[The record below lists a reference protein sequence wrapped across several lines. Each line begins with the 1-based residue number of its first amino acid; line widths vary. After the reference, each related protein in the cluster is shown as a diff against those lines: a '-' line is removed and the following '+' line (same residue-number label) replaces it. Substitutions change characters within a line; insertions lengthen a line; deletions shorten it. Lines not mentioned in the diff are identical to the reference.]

1 MNGNDIKNKDNKGK
15 MGLKTILGLATRNLL
30 RHKMRSILIGIVI
43 AFGVM
48 ILVVANSFT
57 EGLKDIVINKIIV
70 NWMGHIN
77 ISAIERG
84 SGAINDKKMI
94 FRDKELIIASIET
107 NLPNIDFFRE
117 GLETFTIFVGN
128 GKTSLG
134 IMIGLEKEHA
144 EPEWMNFIEGDIGDF
159 TNGKYEN
166 PCILYEGMKRD
177 LNVKIYDTIKLRTQ
191 TIYGKVQ
198 SAKLTV
204 VGIMKSASTFQ
215 DMGIFLEMGS
225 LKNMLEMKE
234 YEAQSLVVVLKGIN
248 NPMEVIPWADKI
260 HESLKPGVAG
270 MYGKASANGKTVPAT
285 QLGVMTNAGELAL
298 FISNVAPV
306 SGNLSLL
313 SNTNGIAVNTILAK
327 ALGINTGSY
336 LTFSYTTKF
345 GNTLAKHSYK
355 VIAVFDGITNIDKP
369 VVILPNTLFYPVYFD
384 YLPKEI
390 KAVSNAYY
398 PGDKNP
404 LYSAFAK
411 EWTLVQRTQTSEEFN
426 KKMQKMNKLRFKG
439 MLLNVSSMY
448 ETSKMF
454 LDIADALNMVGF
466 IAVMILFFIILVG
479 VGNTL
484 RMTIRERTREIG
496 TIRAIG
502 MKQKDV
508 RRLFTWETTLLAFF
522 ASVGGV
528 ALGLIVIFLLG
539 MITFKNP
546 GDFSVLMVNKQ
557 IHFMP
562 TFVSILNSILTIVGL
577 TFLTSYFPARRAAKM
592 LPTDALRG
600 IMTKSTA
607 KDYQRIRRIGGL
619 E

>member
-1 MNGNDIKNKDNKGK
+1 MNGNDNKDRSGK
-15 MGLKTILGLATRNLL
+15 LGIKTLFGLAMRNLL
-30 RHKMRSILIGIVI
+30 RHKMRTLLIGIVI

-84 SGAINDKKMI
+84 SGTTQDKKMI
-94 FRDKELIIASIET
+94 FRDKDLIIEAIKT
-107 NLPNIDFFRE
+107 NLPNVDFFRE
-117 GLETFTIFVGN
+117 GLETFTMFVGN
-128 GKTSLG
+128 QRTSLG
-134 IMIGLEKEHA
+134 IIIGLEKEHA
-144 EPEWMNFIEGDIGDF
+144 DIEWMNIIEGDVGDF

-166 PCILYEGMKRD
+166 PCLIYESMKRD
-177 LNVKIYDTIKLRTQ
+177 LNVKIYDTIKMKTT

-198 SAKLTV
+198 SAKMTV
-204 VGIMKSASTFQ
+204 VGVMKSASTFQ
-215 DMGIFLEMGS
+215 DMGIFLEMHS
-225 LKNMLEMKE
+225 LKQLLEMKD
-234 YEAQSLVVVLKGIN
+234 YEAQSLVVVLKEIN
-248 NPMEVIPWADKI
+248 NPLEVIPWADKI
-260 HESLKPGVAG
+260 HEALKPGVAG
-270 MYGKASANGKTVPAT
+270 MYGQASANGKSVPAT
-285 QLGVMTNAGELAL
+285 QLGVMTNAAELAL
-298 FISNVAPV
+298 FISNVTPV

-327 ALGINTGSY
+327 ALGITAGST
-336 LTFSYTTKF
+336 LTFNYNTKF
-345 GNTLAKHSYK
+345 ENTPVKHSYK
-355 VIAVFDGITNIDKP
+355 VIAVFDGNTNIDKP
-369 VVILPNTLFYPVYFD
+369 VAILPNTLFYPVYFD

-390 KAVSNAYY
+390 NAISNAYY
-398 PGDKNP
+398 PSVKNP
-404 LYSAFAK
+404 LFSAFAM
-411 EWTLVQRTQTSEEFN
+411 EWTLVPRTQTSEQFT
-426 KKMQKMNKLRFKG
+426 KKMQNMNKLRFKG
-439 MLLNVSSMY
+439 MMLNVSSMY

-454 LDIADALNMVGF
+454 LDIADALNLVGF
-466 IAVMILFFIILVG
+466 TAVMILFFIILVG

-522 ASVGGV
+522 ASIAGV
-528 ALGLIVIFLLG
+528 VFAMVMVFLLG
-539 MITFKNP
+539 SITFKNP
-546 GDFSVLMVNKQ
+546 GDFSVLMVNRQ

-562 TFVSILNSILTIVGL
+562 TISSILQSVATIVGL
-577 TFLTSYFPARRAAKM
+577 TFLTSYFPARKAAKM

-607 KDYQRIRRIGGL
+607 K
-619 E
+619 